1 MDTRYDRSVEDVGN
15 IVALEHV
22 NVQIPDQQ
30 LATIFYVSGL
40 GLTRDPYIMTGVN
53 NMWINVGRS
62 QFHLPTGTP
71 QVLRGHVG
79 LVIPDRDALMQRLRR
94 VEKQLAGTRFAFRER
109 NAYVEATSP
118 WGNRLRLY
126 EPAARFG
133 RITLGMPY
141 VEFEVAPGSAQGI
154 VRFYREILDAPGAL
168 AEDEAGRQ
176 ARISVGAGQE
186 LVYRETDQPLPDYDG
201 HHLQIY
207 IADFAGPH
215 RRLLELKLVTE
226 ESDQHQYRFKDIVD
240 LDSGKPLF
248 TIEHEVRSMRHPL
261 YARPLVNRNPRQT
274 NTDYAPGHDEW
285 RWSMS
290 HEEWKALG

>member
-53 NMWINVGRS
+53 NMWINAGRS

-79 LVIPDRDALMQRLRR
+79 LVIPDRGALMQRLRR
-94 VEKQLAGTRFAFRER
+94 VEKQLAGTRFEFRER

-141 VEFEVAPGSAQGI
+141 VEFEVAPGSAEGI

-168 AEDEAGRQ
+168 AEDEAGPH
-176 ARISVGAGQE
+176 ARISAGAGQE
-186 LVYRETDQPLPDYDG
+186 LVYRETDRAIADYDG

-215 RRLLELKLVTE
+215 RRLLERKLVTE
-226 ESDQHQYRFKDIVD
+226 ESDQHQYRFKDILD

-248 TIEHEVRSMRHPL
+248 TIEHEVRSTRHPL

-285 RWSMS
+285 QWTMS

>member
-22 NVQIPDQQ
+22 NVQIPDQR
-30 LATIFYVSGL
+30 LATLFYVSGL
-40 GLTRDPYIMTGVN
+40 GLTRDPYIMSGVD

-62 QFHLPTGTP
+62 QFHLPTGAP

-79 LVIPDRDALMQRLRR
+79 LVIPDREALLQRLRR
-94 VEKQLAGTRFAFRER
+94 VEKPLDGTLFQFREH
-109 NAYVEATSP
+109 NAFVEAISP

-133 RITLGMPY
+133 RITLGMAY
-141 VEFEVAPGSAQGI
+141 VAFDVVPGSAEGI
-154 VRFYREILDAPGAL
+154 TRFYREILDAP
-168 AEDEAGRQ
+168 AEFVEDTNGRH
-176 ARISVGAGQE
+176 AHVSAGAGQE
-186 LVYRETDQPLPDYDG
+186 LVYRETDQPIPGYDG

-207 IADFAGPH
+207 IADFSGPH
-215 RRLLELKLVTE
+215 RRLLERRLVTE
-226 ESDQHQYRFKDIVD
+226 ESDRHQYRFKDIVD

-248 TIEHEVRSMRHPL
+248 TIEHEVRSTRHPL
-261 YARPLVNRNPRQT
+261 YNRPLINRNPRQT
-274 NTDYAPGHDEW
+274 NTNYAPGHDEW

>member
-1 MDTRYDRSVEDVGN
+1 MNTRYDRSVEDVGN

-79 LVIPDRDALMQRLRR
+79 LVIPDRGALMQRLRR

-168 AEDEAGRQ
+168 AEDEAGRH
-176 ARISVGAGQE
+176 ARISAGAGQE
-186 LVYRETDQPLPDYDG
+186 LVYRETDRPLPDYDG

-226 ESDQHQYRFKDIVD
+226 ESDQHQYRFKEIVD

-261 YARPLVNRNPRQT
+261 FGRPLINRNPEQT
-274 NTDYAPGHDEW
+274 NTDYRPGRDAMAH
-285 RWSMS
+285 SMG
-290 HEEWKALG
+290 WA